1 MQSTPG
7 TDRARRSC
15 RVAAGHRALVG
26 VALCFVATQVLAQE
40 RPAQPGPAAPRST
53 VGEGSPG
60 LQDFGPPITAYP
72 AELLGLLAPPAERG
86 PITLRPSIAVSEEY
100 NDNVLLNNQTRKWD
114 LITRVSP
121 GLTLTVNRP
130 SYQLSAGYTLS
141 GELYANESRLN
152 DAWKDQAFVATGLY
166 RGLRGLTVTV
176 ADSFA
181 LNRSTNQ
188 AASQGFATGRQE
200 TWNNTF
206 TPGMTWEMTP
216 RNTLNVTGTFAVQ
229 RFLSASTG
237 SISGSDSN
245 TYALQT
251 TLEHVL
257 TRRLTGILGYGI
269 TYLDLLGQQENST
282 THTPTV
288 GARYMLTPTL
298 TASVSGGPAIT
309 QLAGE
314 TSISPGGSARL
325 VQVLQIGSV
334 SLEYTRGVGTAGGF
348 GGTTDTQTISAG
360 LSLPT
365 WYRGLVV
372 AFTPSYRIATSVS
385 RRQASQIDIRALTV
399 PVAVNYQFARYSS
412 IFAEY
417 TYFQQQ
423 TGSNSSLRSDVDQNR
438 LRFGLQFGYPFNFE

>member
-1 MQSTPG
+1 
-7 TDRARRSC
+7 
-15 RVAAGHRALVG
+15 
-26 VALCFVATQVLAQE
+26 
-40 RPAQPGPAAPRST
+40 
-53 VGEGSPG
+53 
-60 LQDFGPPITAYP
+60 
-72 AELLGLLAPPAERG
+72 
-86 PITLRPSIAVSEEY
+86 VSEEY